1 MTPNAFMTEECW
13 LRMTPKLIEG
23 YRSLPIICGNP
34 DWWAVE
40 IFDGFGAHLANYEAL
55 KLRWDAKILS
65 VKEEGDASSINQAYD
80 KDVAKTDKK
89 VQRETLSVVHEL
101 EGSNNCIT
109 QWHLLICGLAAV
121 RYTATHRHIWE
132 NSFIAVNLH
141 PPQHM
146 ISFEEWCQ

>member
-1 MTPNAFMTEECW
+1 M
-13 LRMTPKLIEG
+13 
-23 YRSLPIICGNP
+23 
-34 DWWAVE
+34 
-40 IFDGFGAHLANYEAL
+40 
-55 KLRWDAKILS
+55 S

-109 QWHLLICGLAAV
+109 QWHLLICGLSAV
-121 RYTATHRHIWE
+121 RYTAAHRHIWE

-141 PPQHM
+141 PQHM
-146 ISFEEWCQ
+146 ISFEEWCQRISPKMMSADSYELTRKENVDPYHLLPALWQAMTPENKRMAVRIVESHGRD